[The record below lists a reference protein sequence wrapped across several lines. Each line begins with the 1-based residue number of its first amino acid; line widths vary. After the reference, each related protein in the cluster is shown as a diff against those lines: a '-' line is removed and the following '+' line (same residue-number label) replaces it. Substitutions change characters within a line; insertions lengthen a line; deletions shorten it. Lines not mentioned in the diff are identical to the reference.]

1 MKNLTALIASLL
13 TGLFLGFFVKIAYES
28 NTVKPYAWNEP
39 PIVLNCYGKKF
50 SKLHMTRAIECW
62 AIRNH
67 HFGSYIHNPD
77 PEMCEKEWKEG
88 YIIIRIDET
97 MSSET
102 LARTKR
108 YTSLHKITG
117 AVIKFKPKSFN
128 LYLLNEHELGH
139 ALGYSHV
146 EKKGHVMHPIHE
158 SMGLD
163 FYIN

>member
-1 MKNLTALIASLL
+1 MSLASIILTSIPFTESLL
-13 TGLFLGFFVKIAYES
+13 
-28 NTVKPYAWNEP
+28 
-39 PIVLNCYGKKF
+39 
-50 SKLHMTRAIECW
+50 
-62 AIRNH
+62 
-67 HFGSYIHNPD
+67 
-77 PEMCEKEWKEG
+77 
-88 YIIIRIDET
+88 
-97 MSSET
+97 
-102 LARTKR
+102 